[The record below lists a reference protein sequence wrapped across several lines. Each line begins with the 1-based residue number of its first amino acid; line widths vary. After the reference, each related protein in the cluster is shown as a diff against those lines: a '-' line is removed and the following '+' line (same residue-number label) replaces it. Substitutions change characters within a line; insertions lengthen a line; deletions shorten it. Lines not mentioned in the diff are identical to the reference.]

1 MSLVNWKRRTLVVAL
16 GALTLFV
23 VVVIRPIRFLV
34 EEALPDWWE
43 GLVAAWRPPRGAQ
56 EHGTSGQAPAA
67 ARPVPLTIDREA
79 LSASLPEGFG
89 RILNPWPVWEAVGRL
104 DERATQSPGLLQGA
118 PREVLEILDA
128 YRGR

>member
-1 MSLVNWKRRTLVVAL
+1 MSLVIWRRRSLVVIL
-16 GALTLFV
+16 GGLTLFGA
-23 VVVIRPIRFLV
+23 VVIRPVRFLV

-43 GLVAAWRPPRGAQ
+43 GLVAAWTRPVAAGRGA
-56 EHGTSGQAPAA
+56 SLQAPEAVK
-67 ARPVPLTIDREA
+67 PVPLVMDREA
-79 LSASLPEGFG
+79 MSASLPAGFG

-104 DERATQSPGLLQGA
+104 DERVTQSPNLLQGA

>member
-1 MSLVNWKRRTLVVAL
+1 MSLANWKRRTLVVAL

-23 VVVIRPIRFLV
+23 VVVIRPIRFLI

-43 GLVAAWRPPRGAQ
+43 GLVAAWRPPVAQ
-56 EHGTSGQAPAA
+56 EHGAPGQAPAA
-67 ARPVPLTIDREA
+67 ARPVPLTIDQEA

-89 RILNPWPVWEAVGRL
+89 RILNPWLVWEAVGRL
-104 DERATQSPGLLQGA
+104 DERATQSPDLLQGA

-128 YRGR
+128 YRER